1 MKTYLYI
8 LITGLSI
15 LFACRKS
22 DSPLYSEEARKE
34 IDSILQ
40 KNCNTDSLLIFL
52 DSFTLLLSFA
62 FLTNG
67 SGLVRS
73 HILIPFK

>member
-40 KNCNTDSLLIFL
+40 KKL
-52 DSFTLLLSFA
+52 
-62 FLTNG
+62 
-67 SGLVRS
+67 
-73 HILIPFK
+73 